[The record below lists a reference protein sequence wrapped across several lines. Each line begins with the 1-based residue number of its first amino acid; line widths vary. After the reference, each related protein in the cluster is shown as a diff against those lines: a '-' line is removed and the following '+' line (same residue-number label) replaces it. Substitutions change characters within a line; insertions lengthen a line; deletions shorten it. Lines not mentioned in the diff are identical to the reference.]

1 MYVMY
6 GIWSN
11 FVESSPKLA
20 VRKGV
25 TTFHSHEF
33 FSQKQYIP
41 VSSSCKVGTYLLL
54 YCNAKLPTYLLSSWK
69 CKAGCFGKTKLKENI
84 YHWMQRMQIKS
95 YLVEFELHIK
105 RFKLF

>member
-33 FSQKQYIP
+33 FSQKQYLFFF
-41 VSSSCKVGTYLLL
+41 VLHCKITYLWTYLLL
-54 YCNAKLPTYLLSSWK
+54 ENVKQVVSKKLNFKVWR
-69 CKAGCFGKTKLKENI
+69 ERNI
-84 YHWMQRMQIKS
+84 KKS
-95 YLVEFELHIK
+95 IVEISLFI
-105 RFKLF
+105 RFLD